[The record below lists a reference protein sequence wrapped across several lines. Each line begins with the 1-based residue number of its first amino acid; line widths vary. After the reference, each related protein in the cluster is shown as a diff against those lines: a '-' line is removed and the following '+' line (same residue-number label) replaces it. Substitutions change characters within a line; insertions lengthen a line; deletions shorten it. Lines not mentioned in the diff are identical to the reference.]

1 MTNNATTAVTSF
13 KVYPLGFSAFEKSTI
28 ETFFRLAARRA
39 PFWSVTPLLDEATVV
54 LVNAATRPEY
64 EAHARRMNS
73 AHKIG
78 RAHV

>member
-1 MTNNATTAVTSF
+1 MTTTAPPANTPVTSF

-64 EAHARRMNS
+64 EAHCNC
-73 AHKIG
+73 
-78 RAHV
+78 